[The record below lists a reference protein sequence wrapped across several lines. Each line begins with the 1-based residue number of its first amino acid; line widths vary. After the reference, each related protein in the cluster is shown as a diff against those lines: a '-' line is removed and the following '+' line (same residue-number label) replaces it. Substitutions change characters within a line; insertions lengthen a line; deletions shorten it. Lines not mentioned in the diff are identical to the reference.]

1 MIIIRRL
8 FKKMLEGRGMDTCLL
23 DTSLDEMLH
32 SLENDACQGL
42 ARIGNMVS

>member
-1 MIIIRRL
+1 MIIIRL
-8 FKKMLEGRGMDTCLL
+8 FKKKMLESRGMDTCLL